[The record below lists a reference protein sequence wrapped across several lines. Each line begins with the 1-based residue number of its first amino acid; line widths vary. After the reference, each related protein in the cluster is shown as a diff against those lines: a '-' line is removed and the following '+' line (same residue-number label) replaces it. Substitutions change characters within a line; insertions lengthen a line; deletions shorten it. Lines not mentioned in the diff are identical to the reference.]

1 MRLTWDEY
9 FMNIASEVA
18 ARSTCARAVVG
29 AILVREKRILATGY
43 NGSVR
48 GLDHCDD
55 VGHMM
60 VDGHCVR
67 TVHAEVNAI
76 IQAALHGV
84 STDQSTCYV
93 THLPCIQCVKALLN
107 AGIIHIVYLEQYRPD
122 ENALSLI
129 QQMGVQIDCI
139 KGIYGEDDSDS
150 APRE

>member
-1 MRLTWDEY
+1 MTRLTWDEY

-18 ARSTCARAVVG
+18 ARSTCTRAVVG

-139 KGIYGEDDSDS
+139 KGVYEEVDS
-150 APRE
+150 E